1 METVTLSISGM
12 TCGHCVTSVREALAA
27 VPGVQVQNVRVGSAE
42 VRLDASQ
49 TGTVLAAVQ
58 DAGYEAAVDASVAA
72 VADAASA
79 CAPQESD
86 SATGDP
92 AMGGSAESGSAGCA
106 CCAPSAAPTRLAT
119 SQTASRSRP

>member
-12 TCGHCVTSVREALAA
+12 TCGHCVTSVREALAPI
-27 VPGVQVQNVRVGSAE
+27 PGVQVQNVRVGSAE

-58 DAGYEAAVDASVAA
+58 DAGYEAVVDAPAA
-72 VADAASA
+72 
-79 CAPQESD
+79 P
-86 SATGDP
+86 G
-92 AMGGSAESGSAGCA
+92 
-106 CCAPSAAPTRLAT
+106 AAPTRLAT